1 MNKILTCLVL
11 CVVAGCG
18 PDAQKN
24 FGAVTPITKVKY
36 SRGALGASMEFTNT
50 KNVDAMLSGVKIKKE
65 TGDLEIGLFTVKDNA
80 SEVMASNVPQMQQ
93 VAAMY
98 PLYTALQAQYG
109 ANTVAIMGAIPPIIT
124 SATPLLGPWL
134 NSLGQAK
141 VAAATRPGVVAQLAD
156 LVRSGTANLDL
167 IGNIFRG
174 IDPNLVKDVQA
185 AVGLPALVPAN

>member
-1 MNKILTCLVL
+1 MKRMLTIAMVL
-11 CVVAGCG
+11 CAGCG
-18 PDAQKN
+18 PDAAKN

-36 SRGALGASMEFTNT
+36 SRGAFGASMEFTNT
-50 KNVDAMLSGVKIKKE
+50 KNVDAMLSGVKINKE
-65 TGDLEIGLFTVKDNA
+65 TGDLEIGMFTVKDNA
-80 SEVMASNVPQMQQ
+80 SDVMGANIPQMQQ

-141 VAAATRPGVVAQLAD
+141 LAAASRPGVVLQLAE
-156 LVRSGTANLDL
+156 LVKSGAANLDL
-167 IGNIFRG
+167 IGNVFKG
-174 IDPNLVKDVQA
+174 IDPNLVKDVQS
-185 AVGLPALVPAN
+185 ALGSQPLETKN

>member
-1 MNKILTCLVL
+1 MKRMLTIAMVL
-11 CVVAGCG
+11 CAGCG
-18 PDAQKN
+18 PDAAKN

-36 SRGALGASMEFTNT
+36 SRGAFGASMEFTNT
-50 KNVDAMLSGVKIKKE
+50 KNVDAMLSGVKINKE
-65 TGDLEIGLFTVKDNA
+65 TGDLEIGMFTVKDNA
-80 SEVMASNVPQMQQ
+80 SDVMGANVPQMQQ

-141 VAAATRPGVVAQLAD
+141 LAAASRPGVVLQLAE
-156 LVRSGTANLDL
+156 LVKSGAANLDL
-167 IGNIFRG
+167 IGNVFKG
-174 IDPNLVKDVQA
+174 IDPNLVKDVQS
-185 AVGLPALVPAN
+185 ALGSQPLETKN